1 MDLTKLEKLKEVIL
15 EKGIYESIKALLDT
29 PFMRDMVMK
38 QVEGIWLKFKDNYE
52 VIAERVQMTGEDGS
66 KKVVVD
72 FYIDDLEKRNLL
84 KERLLNTIVAAK
96 DNTIVKAF
104 IDEFEIKKIKCEVKD
119 TSVRLSFLAN
129 EKFAELVRK
138 IGGGVVE
145 ES

>member
-52 VIAERVQMTGEDGS
+52 VTAVRVQMTGEDGS

-104 IDEFEIKKIKCEVKD
+104 IDEFEIKKIKCEKD

-138 IGGGVVE
+138 IGGDIVE

>member
-1 MDLTKLEKLKEVIL
+1 MELEKLKEVIL

-29 PFMRDMVMK
+29 PFMSMVMK

-138 IGGGVVE
+138 IGGDIVE